1 MNHIKIGVRLG
12 IGFALTLVLMMVI
25 SSISYVRLTALGTEV
40 KEMAY
45 DKFPKVG
52 LANDVVDA
60 INVVARQLRNAYI
73 FPDPAEKQKS
83 IDEIGRQR
91 GIILAALQKL
101 DSTVT
106 STEGKALL
114 AGIQAR
120 RADYIAQQ
128 DKALEAIKRY
138 VSAEEFSAL
147 LTGELRT
154 SQEAYMGAVIELVRY
169 QTSLMDQAGV
179 DADATVSNSQT
190 LLLGLS
196 GVALLLAIVL
206 GWLITRSITR
216 PVGDA
221 VKIAEKIA
229 AGDFNMKINTAA
241 RDEVGQVL
249 VALDKAVNA
258 VKAMSAEAG
267 GLAAAAVDGHL
278 ATRADA
284 SRYQGEY
291 RKIVEG
297 VNATLDS
304 VIGPLNV
311 AADYVDRI
319 SKGDI
324 PAKITDTYNGDF
336 NTIKNNL
343 NTCIDAVNALVTDAN
358 VLSVAAVDGR
368 LATRADATRHQGDFR
383 KIVEGVNATL
393 DSVIGPLNVAADYVD
408 RISKGDIPA
417 KITDTY
423 NGDFNTIKNNLNT
436 CIDAVNALVTD
447 ANMLSAAAIE
457 GRLATRADA
466 TRHQGDFRKIV
477 EGVNTTL
484 DNVVDPINDVRRVM
498 AAMEQ
503 GDMTQTITANYR
515 GDFDALKQAINNT
528 IEKLADTVGQ
538 INVAADALNN
548 AAAQVSATAQ
558 SLSQSSSEQAA
569 SVEETT
575 ASMEQMTASID
586 QNSENAK
593 VTDGMATSTARQ
605 AEEGGNSVKETVQ
618 AMKQIADKIGII
630 DDIAYQTNLLA
641 LNAAIEAA
649 RAGEHGKGFAVVA
662 AEVRKLAERSQVA
675 AQEISQVASSSVNLA
690 EKAGQLLNEIV
701 PAIRKTSDLVQEI
714 AASSQE
720 QSQGVGQING
730 AMGQLNTATQQNASA
745 SEELAATA
753 EEMGGQAGQL
763 QELMSFFQIESGG
776 RSHVA
781 VATQKPSYRGGSA
794 HGASGGQGKE
804 QPPVLTLD
812 EQDFERY

>member
-1 MNHIKIGVRLG
+1 MKNIKIGVRLG
-12 IGFALTLVLMMVI
+12 IGFALALVLMVAI
-25 SSISYVRLTALGTEV
+25 AVTSYVRLAALGTEV
-40 KEMAY
+40 QDMAY

-52 LANDVVDA
+52 LANDVIEA
-60 INVVARQLRNAYI
+60 INVVAIQLRNAYI
-73 FPDPAEKQKS
+73 IPDMAEKQKS
-83 IDEIGRQR
+83 IDEIANQR
-91 GIILAALQKL
+91 TIILDALKQL

-106 STEGKALL
+106 TPEGKELL
-114 AGIQAR
+114 RVIQAR
-120 RADYIAQQ
+120 RTDYIAQQ
-128 DKALEAIKRY
+128 DKALELIRQYASAEQFGSLVTNDLRTTQVAY
-138 VSAEEFSAL
+138 LGAVSA
-147 LTGELRT
+147 
-154 SQEAYMGAVIELVRY
+154 LVRY
-169 QTSLMDQAGV
+169 QTELMDQAGKSAGQVV
-179 DADATVSNSQT
+179 DSSRT
-190 LLLGLS
+190 LLLALTLAA
-196 GVALLLAIVL
+196 VALAILL
-206 GWLITRSITR
+206 GWFITRSITR
-216 PVGDA
+216 PVGEA
-221 VKIAEKIA
+221 MKIADKIA
-229 AGDFNMKINTAA
+229 AGDFNMRIDTSA

-249 VALDKAVNA
+249 SSLEKAVTA
-258 VKAMSAEAG
+258 VKTMSAEAS
-267 GLAAAAVDGHL
+267 GLATAAVEGRL

-284 SRYQGEY
+284 TKYQGEY

-319 SKGDI
+319 SKGAI
-324 PAKITDTYNGDF
+324 PPRITDSYNGDF

-343 NTCIDAVNALVTDAN
+343 NRCIDAVNVLV
-358 VLSVAAVDGR
+358 
-368 LATRADATRHQGDFR
+368 
-383 KIVEGVNATL
+383 E
-393 DSVIGPLNVAADYVD
+393 
-408 RISKGDIPA
+408 
-417 KITDTY
+417 
-423 NGDFNTIKNNLNT
+423 
-436 CIDAVNALVTD
+436 D
-447 ANMLSAAAIE
+447 ANMLSQAAVE

-477 EGVNTTL
+477 EGVNDTL
-484 DNVVDPINDVRRVM
+484 DNVVGPINDVRRVM

-503 GDMTQTITANYR
+503 GDMTQTITASYM

-528 IEKLADTVGQ
+528 ITKLADTVSQ

-605 AEEGGNSVKETVQ
+605 AEEGGNAVKETVE

-690 EKAGQLLNEIV
+690 EQAGQLLNEIV

-763 QELMSFFQIESGG
+763 QELMSFFSIESG
-776 RSHVA
+776 
-781 VATQKPSYRGGSA
+781 
-794 HGASGGQGKE
+794 ASGHAAAVPQKVASRAPRAHATPSGQGRG
-804 QPPVLTLD
+804 QPALTLD

>member
-1 MNHIKIGVRLG
+1 MNNIKIGVRLG
-12 IGFALTLVLMMVI
+12 ISFAFALLLMVAI
-25 SSISYVRLTALGTEV
+25 AGISYVRLAALGAEV
-40 KEMAY
+40 QDMAY

-52 LANDVVDA
+52 LANDMTDA
-60 INVVARQLRNAYI
+60 INTVALQLRNAYI
-73 FPDPAEKQKS
+73 LTSNADKQKA
-83 IDEIGRQR
+83 IDDIAKQR
-91 GIILAALQKL
+91 DIILGALKKL
-101 DSTVT
+101 DETVL
-106 STEGKALL
+106 SEEGKVLL
-114 AGIQAR
+114 KSILAR
-120 RADYIAQQ
+120 RTDYIAQQ
-128 DKALEAIKRY
+128 DRALEMIRQLAS
-138 VSAEEFSAL
+138 VEQFGAL
-147 LTGELRT
+147 ITGDLLKA
-154 SQEAYMGAVIELVRY
+154 QGAYLEAVDGLVRY
-169 QTSLMDQAGV
+169 QTDLMNQAG
-179 DADATVSNSQT
+179 SNSAVAVDSAQK
-190 LLLGLS
+190 LLLGLTAAA
-196 GVALLLAIVL
+196 VLLAVLL

-216 PVGDA
+216 PVGEA

-229 AGDFNMKINTAA
+229 AGDLSMKINTSS

-249 VALDKAVNA
+249 VALDKAVTA
-258 VKAMSAEAG
+258 VRNMTAEAG
-267 GLAAAAVDGHL
+267 NLATAAVEGRL

-284 SRYQGEY
+284 SKYQGDY
-291 RKIVEG
+291 KKIVEG
-297 VNATLDS
+297 VNGTLDA

-319 SKGDI
+319 SKGAI
-324 PAKITDTYNGDF
+324 PARITDTYNGDFNTLKNNLNTCIDAVNALVADADTLSQAAIDGRLATRADASRHQGDFRKIVEGVNGTLDAVIGPLNVAADYVDRISKGAIPARITDTYNGDF

-343 NTCIDAVNALVTDAN
+343 NTCIDAVNALVADAN
-358 VLSVAAVDGR
+358 ALS
-368 LATRADATRHQGDFR
+368 H
-383 KIVEGVNATL
+383 
-393 DSVIGPLNVAADYVD
+393 
-408 RISKGDIPA
+408 
-417 KITDTY
+417 
-423 NGDFNTIKNNLNT
+423 
-436 CIDAVNALVTD
+436 
-447 ANMLSAAAIE
+447 AAIE

-466 TRHQGDFRKIV
+466 SRHQGDFRKIV

-503 GDMTQTITANYR
+503 GDMTQTITANYM

-528 IEKLADTVGQ
+528 IAKLADTVSQ

-548 AAAQVSATAQ
+548 AAGQVSATAQ

-605 AEEGGNSVKETVQ
+605 AEQGGNAVKETVG

-675 AQEISQVASSSVNLA
+675 AQEISQVASSSVKLA
-690 EKAGQLLNEIV
+690 EQAGQLLNEIV

-714 AASSQE
+714 SASSQE

-763 QELMSFFQIESGG
+763 QELMSFFVVETGARSRTAAQTHKPVHKVSVAQAHSG
-776 RSHVA
+776 RH
-781 VATQKPSYRGGSA
+781 
-794 HGASGGQGKE
+794 GKE
-804 QPPVLTLD
+804 QPPLTLD